1 MGRGRGRGCR
11 CRDDMRGAT
20 GGVDAPRDTALR
32 TMAGRFATA
41 TGCSVAD
48 RVPPPRNGDG
58 RLSDHG
64 IERIVLD
71 LRVHRI
77 LEGTNENMR
86 VNVARGLMGVFG

>member
-1 MGRGRGRGCR
+1 MLRGRPGP
-11 CRDDMRGAT
+11 A
-20 GGVDAPRDTALR
+20 
-32 TMAGRFATA
+32 
-41 TGCSVAD
+41 
-48 RVPPPRNGDG
+48 PRNGDG